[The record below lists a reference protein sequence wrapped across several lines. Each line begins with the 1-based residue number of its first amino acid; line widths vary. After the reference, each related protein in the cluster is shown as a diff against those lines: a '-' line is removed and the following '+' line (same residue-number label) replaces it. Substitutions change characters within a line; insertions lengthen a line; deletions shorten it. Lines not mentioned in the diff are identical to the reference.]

1 MRNIDMSYYNIYY
14 YCSIADNLL
23 TYFTSDINWLSTA
36 AQFTDSFFLAEPE
49 SFPKYTALHSFCEFV
64 IQQIF
69 CEDTRNEIERIQEK
83 YDMLVNVE
91 DKKTRLLKSFN
102 YDNQNKKALLEIDRV
117 GDLFGMRQETFFD
130 YLLNSEFTFIE
141 DAYENFLLLDSYFS
155 DIVMMLSQ
163 EMFYVLFLNRD
174 FLFRFNYWLANSNPY
189 KIKRSSI
196 PVWVKRAVK
205 YRDKGRCVICDKD
218 LSGLLDIEDDNSVHY
233 DHIISLNDNGLNDI
247 TNIQLMCH
255 SCNLNKGDKSY
266 TSTKYK
272 YWYNYK

>member
-1 MRNIDMSYYNIYY
+1 MIR
-14 YCSIADNLL
+14 DNALL
-23 TYFTSDINWLSTA
+23 LSTA
-36 AQFTDSFFLAEPE
+36 AQFTDSFFLSEPE

-64 IQQIF
+64 IRQIF

-117 GDLFGMRQETFFD
+117 GNLFGMRQETFFD

-255 SCNLNKGDKSY
+255 RCNLNKGDKSY